1 MKFLQKLIWHEVFL
15 FMLKKKNG
23 KPSTPT
29 FNKHMLKLGLE
40 ILILVSKE
48 ICMCPNHLNM
58 YYLGDVYWH
67 WEKAYHGNIQIF
79 FQNIKYKFSF
89 REAFLLLQRGK
100 RLELYMIYN
109 KLKYSS
115 QVSIVFTNLWKKI
128 KTSSKQ
134 VLFPNFYR
142 IRSNL

>member
-1 MKFLQKLIWHEVFL
+1 MTWSFPIHVKKEKWKIFHSHLQQAHVEVRTWNIDTCEQRNL
-15 FMLKKKNG
+15 
-23 KPSTPT
+23 
-29 FNKHMLKLGLE
+29 
-40 ILILVSKE
+40 
-48 ICMCPNHLNM
+48 MCPNHLNM